1 MVDQL
6 SGGRFELGFGK
17 GVSAPE
23 HLLWGLSPDEAEARL
38 DESLAIVLAALQ
50 AKDGFSYEGRFWSFN
65 DVPVLTRPLQTP
77 YPPLWR
83 PGTIATAATL
93 GVSTMAGGP
102 IGRVAASVAEYKQ
115 RYEPGIGG
123 GHAPTVGGIRKID
136 VAKTDAEADAR
147 VRAAWGPYTEHL
159 TRLFRRYEMTPP
171 GDPTLGGDVELALQ
185 LEVVVAGSPARIRD
199 HVDQFREQAG
209 TDYFVGAFAWG
220 DLTADEVA
228 RSFDLFVDSVGG
240 LLP

>member
-1 MVDQL
+1 
-6 SGGRFELGFGK
+6 
-17 GVSAPE
+17 
-23 HLLWGLSPDEAEARL
+23 
-38 DESLAIVLAALQ
+38 
-50 AKDGFSYEGRFWSFN
+50 
-65 DVPVLTRPLQTP
+65 
-77 YPPLWR
+77 
-83 PGTIATAATL
+83 
-93 GVSTMAGGP
+93 
-102 IGRVAASVAEYKQ
+102 
-115 RYEPGIGG
+115 
-123 GHAPTVGGIRKID
+123 
-136 VAKTDAEADAR
+136 
-147 VRAAWGPYTEHL
+147 
-159 TRLFRRYEMTPP
+159 MTPP